1 MKQSTIHNKQ
11 TKDNDPHT
19 NNTEF
24 SLKTG
29 EERSVDFKSECLQ
42 NNIVVHFLLHF
53 SF

>member
-29 EERSVDFKSECLQ
+29 EERSVDLKFEQ
-42 NNIVVHFLLHF
+42 FENNIGVHFLLYY